1 GLDSLVLI
9 EVVAR
14 LGEELDFAV
23 PATSFV
29 EFPTIRSFVDNL
41 AELMG
46 FAPDL
51 QPGAAPAPAVRTSR
65 RAQRAA
71 ARQD

>member
-1 GLDSLVLI
+1 MLI
-9 EVVAR
+9 EVVAE
-14 LGEELDFAV
+14 LGEELGFEV
-23 PATSFV
+23 PVTSFV

-46 FAPDL
+46 LVPGTAPGGD
-51 QPGAAPAPAVRTSR
+51 GTTPAPRTSR

-71 ARQD
+71 ARHTGQA